1 MIWNLAEIWG
11 GGRGGLK
18 HKRGIIFGHLGHL
31 LLSAFEYGFME
42 TYAWSGVNYF
52 VNMRQQ
58 AWDKKPIY

>member
-1 MIWNLAEIWG
+1 MIWNLAEILG
-11 GGRGGLK
+11 PGAGAD
-18 HKRGIIFGHLGHL
+18 KRGIIFGHLGHL

-42 TYAWSGVNYF
+42 AYAWSGGNYF